1 VIAFFNY
8 ITRIADSLGVEPEEF
23 IEPWGTEEVL

>member
-23 IEPWGTEEVL
+23 IVPWGAEEGA